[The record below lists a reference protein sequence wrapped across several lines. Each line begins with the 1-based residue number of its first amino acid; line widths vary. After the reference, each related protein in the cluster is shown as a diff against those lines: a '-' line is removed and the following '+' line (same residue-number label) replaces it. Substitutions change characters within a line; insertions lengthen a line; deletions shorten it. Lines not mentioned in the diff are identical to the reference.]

1 MLQLARRD
9 CAALV
14 ADGTFADTDQHDK
27 TVRSDQIC
35 WISDNEGD
43 LWARATRFI
52 HSQPRQPG
60 LLATLRVLRSMAAE
74 IQRGGGFPS
83 DDLGV
88 PRSGQLARYTAAS
101 RIVIPPPDGAGV
113 VAHDGAGVAHLAAR
127 GEAEE
132 DARRSTAAVRATGGA
147 RYTAHRDGLP
157 LTSASLPLL
166 LTNPGVAMREVTA
179 IVYLTASNG
188 VWPEDEPTHR
198 IVESVGALR
207 PGSLVLYLGADPD
220 DTTGATAHT
229 IVEILPI
236 GGRAVLFDSRR
247 ILHEV
252 RPNTRTDLERL
263 AMTCWIGGA
272 YDLAGLAGMMVRAW
286 RGE

>member
-1 MLQLARRD
+1 LLQLARRD

-101 RIVIPPPDGAGV
+101 RICIPPPDGARSSSTRRRGSSTPRSTRRSRKRREEIDRRREG
-113 VAHDGAGVAHLAAR
+113 HGAAR
-127 GEAEE
+127 
-132 DARRSTAAVRATGGA
+132 ATP
-147 RYTAHRDGLP
+147 H
-157 LTSASLPLL
+157 
-166 LTNPGVAMREVTA
+166 
-179 IVYLTASNG
+179 
-188 VWPEDEPTHR
+188 
-198 IVESVGALR
+198 
-207 PGSLVLYLGADPD
+207 
-220 DTTGATAHT
+220 
-229 IVEILPI
+229 
-236 GGRAVLFDSRR
+236 
-247 ILHEV
+247 
-252 RPNTRTDLERL
+252 
-263 AMTCWIGGA
+263 
-272 YDLAGLAGMMVRAW
+272 
-286 RGE
+286 

>member
-101 RIVIPPPDGAGV
+101 RIVMPPPDGAGV

-132 DARRSTAAVRATGGA
+132 DARRSTAAVRARQTRSPPSRASMVGGG
-147 RYTAHRDGLP
+147 GLGP
-157 LTSASLPLL
+157 YPEEPVHLTS
-166 LTNPGVAMREVTA
+166 G
-179 IVYLTASNG
+179 
-188 VWPEDEPTHR
+188 
-198 IVESVGALR
+198 SVQR
-207 PGSLVLYLGADPD
+207 SD
-220 DTTGATAHT
+220 
-229 IVEILPI
+229 
-236 GGRAVLFDSRR
+236 
-247 ILHEV
+247 
-252 RPNTRTDLERL
+252 
-263 AMTCWIGGA
+263 
-272 YDLAGLAGMMVRAW
+272 
-286 RGE
+286 